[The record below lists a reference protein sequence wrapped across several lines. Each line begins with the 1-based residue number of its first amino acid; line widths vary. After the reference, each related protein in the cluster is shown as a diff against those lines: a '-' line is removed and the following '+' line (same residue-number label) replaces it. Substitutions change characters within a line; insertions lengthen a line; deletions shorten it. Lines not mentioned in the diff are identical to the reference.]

1 MHSVEDKVECI
12 CPKAFWGEVL
22 KNCNLHLFFKNTGL
36 LRVFDMAINN
46 GHKNYVGSDVKVLIL
61 TVMIMMVLE
70 LILLILMIL
79 SSAPVS

>member
-1 MHSVEDKVECI
+1 
-12 CPKAFWGEVL
+12 
-22 KNCNLHLFFKNTGL
+22 
-36 LRVFDMAINN
+36 MAINN